1 LIIRII
7 LDIIFTKIKRR
18 RNMPTRTTESRNKR
32 INFVLREDLHKWV
45 RIQCIKEGLT
55 TSEFLEKLITKAKE
69 SDENAE

>member
-1 LIIRII
+1 
-7 LDIIFTKIKRR
+7 
-18 RNMPTRTTESRNKR
+18 MPTRTTESRNKR
-32 INFVLREDLHKWV
+32 INFVLKEDLHKWV